1 MTEQDPGLHVSHT
14 EVDGPDRA
22 VESGRLRLPSGRRLA
37 RIAAIMLGAATGLA
51 IAVFLLMDSPLLQSL
66 IWGSTEP
73 GPSAH
78 SLLPGRGPTA
88 DPEPRDADLVPG
100 SGGRATGPETGSDI
114 VSGRL
119 PGPEHDSG
127 PVPLPW
133 QASGST
139 GSRRPVDGCCEVTVP
154 ARQAGLR
161 AHDRDRLPASPRRRD
176 QPGDAGDDASGQSAG
191 RPRDL
196 LPADL
201 RAGNTGSAVPDADR
215 DRTGPGVARPRGGSA
230 QTSGTAARAGG
241 LRHPAAVPGPVSG
254 TVPVAATRG
263 GPAAGTAVVTGSPDL
278 PATRGA
284 SLLADLEAMQV
295 RAFRLRLL
303 LEENT
308 LRARICET
316 SKPAFR
322 PVWCVEAPP
331 APAIAPAQA
340 QAQVPRRN
348 AVPPAPELLGVAGSR
363 SGLAALLRLAGRT
376 LRVREGERAGA
387 WKVNRIE
394 TDGAV
399 TVSHPSG
406 RRIDL
411 QVGG

>member
-1 MTEQDPGLHVSHT
+1 VH
-14 EVDGPDRA
+14 
-22 VESGRLRLPSGRRLA
+22 
-37 RIAAIMLGAATGLA
+37 
-51 IAVFLLMDSPLLQSL
+51 
-66 IWGSTEP
+66 
-73 GPSAH
+73 
-78 SLLPGRGPTA
+78 
-88 DPEPRDADLVPG
+88 
-100 SGGRATGPETGSDI
+100 
-114 VSGRL
+114 
-119 PGPEHDSG
+119 
-127 PVPLPW
+127 
-133 QASGST
+133 
-139 GSRRPVDGCCEVTVP
+139 
-154 ARQAGLR
+154 
-161 AHDRDRLPASPRRRD
+161 
-176 QPGDAGDDASGQSAG
+176 
-191 RPRDL
+191 
-196 LPADL
+196 
-201 RAGNTGSAVPDADR
+201 
-215 DRTGPGVARPRGGSA
+215 PRGGSA
-230 QTSGTAARAGG
+230 QISGPAAGAAG
-241 LRHPAAVPGPVSG
+241 LPHPAAVSGPVSG
-254 TVPVAATRG
+254 TVPAAPAGR
-263 GPAAGTAVVTGSPDL
+263 GPATGAAVMIGSADLAGTP
-278 PATRGA
+278 GA

-331 APAIAPAQA
+331 APAIARAP
-340 QAQVPRRN
+340 AQVPRRS

-363 SGLAALLRLAGRT
+363 SGLAALLRLEGRT